1 MTRPYRIVSAMLT
14 YTMCAVAVLSLM
26 LLRDAGSST
35 GTIVV
40 LRHVAHGHIEPHCI
54 KTLDPVAFG
63 WITHSR
69 SAKLIAMDARFD
81 IIHSQL

>member
-40 LRHVAHGHIEPHCI
+40 LRHVAHGI

-81 IIHSQL
+81 IIRSQL